1 LSGEQDHDYADT
13 TTTEMAVD
21 QYRKR
26 LMQAWTIGL
35 FMGGILVLVGF
46 VTDWYLQILFGFGRL
61 LVAQWWLGP
70 SIALLVGLVIYL
82 NRPRK
87 KKQNGGA

>member
-1 LSGEQDHDYADT
+1 
-13 TTTEMAVD
+13 MAVD

-26 LMQAWTIGL
+26 LIQAWTIGL

-70 SIALLVGLVIYL
+70 SIVGLIVLVYYF
-82 NRPRK
+82 NRPRRK

>member
-1 LSGEQDHDYADT
+1 
-13 TTTEMAVD
+13 MAVD